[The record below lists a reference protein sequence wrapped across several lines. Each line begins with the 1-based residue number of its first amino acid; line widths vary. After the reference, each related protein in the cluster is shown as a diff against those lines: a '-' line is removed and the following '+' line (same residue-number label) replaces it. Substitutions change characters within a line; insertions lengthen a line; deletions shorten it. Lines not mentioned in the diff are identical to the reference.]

1 MTEMVYLAAG
11 LLYAALAVFAYRMG
25 LRDGMQKERGIAP
38 LQPPQKRRKPTAEE
52 AERQALAR
60 AVEKFH

>member
-1 MTEMVYLAAG
+1 MTEMICAALG

-38 LQPPQKRRKPTAEE
+38 LQPPQRRRKPTPEE
-52 AERQALAR
+52 QQREALAR
-60 AVEKFH
+60 AVENYR